1 MGNAERGKEMLKEI
15 RDEEGLKRVWRR
27 LKAVSDELFYMERM
41 TEEEFV
47 SLFLGGSRLY
57 EGDGGVVFVFA
68 ENPHA
73 VKIGAAAYA
82 GRIGWGYF
90 KRTFE
95 MIRDEL
101 AERGVTCL
109 VAEVPEHKRVRELLP
124 SLGFRASGYI
134 AGYFG
139 ERGLMIFS
147 QRLHKKEV
155 ENG

>member
-15 RDEEGLKRVWRR
+15 RDEEELKRVWKR
-27 LKAVSDELFYMERM
+27 LHRVSDELFYMERM
-41 TEEEFV
+41 DEASFV

-57 EGDGGVVFVFA
+57 EGDGGIVFVFA

-82 GRIGWGYF
+82 GRIRWGYF

-95 MIRDEL
+95 LIRDEL
-101 AERGVTCL
+101 AERGVKCL
-109 VAEVPEHKRVRELLP
+109 VAEVPVHKRMRKLLP
-124 SLGFRASGYI
+124 LLGFRASGYI
-134 AGYFG
+134 EGYFG
-139 ERGLMIFS
+139 NSGLMIFS